1 MAQTEKSGQE
11 PSVAFDL
18 NASVNDAIGACGGD
32 LLATIRSLL
41 VANNFLMAQNQ
52 ILSTAGLRLEV
63 GLAWLLSIDQQT
75 ADENRRGVMDTT
87 QMRGKMMEHL
97 EAALALADQ
106 TGDAMARYRIEQAI
120 DELVTA
126 AVAALDPR
134 TDIKRP

>member
-18 NASVNDAIGACGGD
+18 NASVSDGIGACGD

-106 TGDAMARYRIEQAI
+106 TGDAMARYRIEQAM
-120 DELVTA
+120 D
-126 AVAALDPR
+126 DW
-134 TDIKRP
+134 